1 MIITSIDTLDQ
12 LNAISYSQFLE
23 SDLIPFN
30 LVSAYVINNNLYGN
44 LRSAL
49 QIESY
54 SDFSLRL
61 IDANLDGGAYSAET
75 LATFE
80 TYAPLA
86 DGVNYYFYPYSIKE
100 FTAQFFSSIVPS
112 LAESIINL
120 MKSTGRITQIGGG
133 SGKAIIIKT
142 QPMTDVHLQSIP
154 KTVSPQES
162 ILGISDALASLNSY
176 IRNNEYLYEVID
188 QKDQLIIAL
197 REEINQ
203 LNNKIISV
211 YQTTWR

>member
-1 MIITSIDTLDQ
+1 MIISSIDSLDQ

-23 SDLIPFN
+23 SDLITFD
-30 LVSAYVINNNLYGN
+30 LISAYIINNNLYSG

-49 QIESY
+49 HIESY
-54 SDFSLRL
+54 SEYSLRL
-61 IDANLDGGAYSAET
+61 IDDNPGSTFSAEA
-75 LATFE
+75 LSTFE

-100 FTAQFFSSIVPS
+100 FTTQFFSGIVPT
-112 LAESIINL
+112 LAESIISL
-120 MKSTGRITQIGGG
+120 MKATGRITQIGGG

-142 QPMTDVHLQSIP
+142 QLMTDVHFQSIP

-162 ILGISDALASLNSY
+162 ILNITDALTSLSSY
-176 IRNNEYLYEVID
+176 VKDNEYLYEVIS
-188 QKDQLIIAL
+188 QKDQLIISL

>member
-1 MIITSIDTLDQ
+1 MIISSIDTLDQ

-23 SDLIPFN
+23 SDLITFN
-30 LVSAYVINNNLYGN
+30 LISAYVINNNLYSN
-44 LRSAL
+44 LRAAL

-54 SDFSLRL
+54 SDYSLRL
-61 IDANLDGGAYSAET
+61 IDDNPESTYSAET

-100 FTAQFFSSIVPS
+100 FTSQFFSGLVPT
-112 LAESIINL
+112 LAESIISL

-142 QPMTDVHLQSIP
+142 QLMTDVHFQSIP

-162 ILGISDALASLNSY
+162 ILGITDALSSLTSY
-176 IRNNEYLYEVID
+176 VKNNEYLYDVIA

-197 REEINQ
+197 REEVNQ
-203 LNNKIISV
+203 LNNKVVSV

>member
-1 MIITSIDTLDQ
+1 MIISSIDTLDQ

-23 SDLIPFN
+23 SDLITFN
-30 LVSAYVINNNLYGN
+30 LISAYVINNNLYSN
-44 LRSAL
+44 LRAAL

-54 SDFSLRL
+54 SDYSLRL
-61 IDANLDGGAYSAET
+61 IDDNPESTYSAET

-100 FTAQFFSSIVPS
+100 FTSQFFSGLVPT
-112 LAESIINL
+112 LAESIISL

-133 SGKAIIIKT
+133 SGKAIIVKT
-142 QPMTDVHLQSIP
+142 QLMTDVHFQSIP

-162 ILGISDALASLNSY
+162 ILGITDALSSLTSY
-176 IRNNEYLYEVID
+176 VKNNEYLYDVIA

-197 REEINQ
+197 REEVNQ
-203 LNNKIISV
+203 LNNKVVSV

>member
-1 MIITSIDTLDQ
+1 MIISSIDTLDQ

-23 SDLIPFN
+23 SDLITFN
-30 LVSAYVINNNLYGN
+30 LISAYVINNNLYSN

-54 SDFSLRL
+54 SEYSLRL
-61 IDANLDGGAYSAET
+61 IDDNPESTYSAET

-100 FTAQFFSSIVPS
+100 FTSQFFSGLVPT
-112 LAESIINL
+112 LAESIISL

-133 SGKAIIIKT
+133 SGKAIIVKT
-142 QPMTDVHLQSIP
+142 QLMTDVHFQSIP

-162 ILGISDALASLNSY
+162 ILGITDALSSLTSY
-176 IRNNEYLYEVID
+176 VKNNEYLYDVIA

-197 REEINQ
+197 REEVNQ
-203 LNNKIISV
+203 LNNKVVSV

>member
-1 MIITSIDTLDQ
+1 MIISSIDTLDQ

-23 SDLIPFN
+23 SDLITFN
-30 LVSAYVINNNLYGN
+30 LISAYVINNNLYSN

-54 SDFSLRL
+54 SEYSLRL
-61 IDANLDGGAYSAET
+61 IDDNPESTYSAET

-100 FTAQFFSSIVPS
+100 FTTQFFSALVPT
-112 LAESIINL
+112 LADSIIAL
-120 MKSTGRITQIGGG
+120 MKATGRITQIGGG
-133 SGKAIIIKT
+133 SGKAIIVKT
-142 QPMTDVHLQSIP
+142 QLMTDVHFQSIP

-162 ILGISDALASLNSY
+162 ILGITDALSSLTSY
-176 IRNNEYLYEVID
+176 VKNNEYLYDVIA

-197 REEINQ
+197 REEVNQ
-203 LNNKIISV
+203 LNNKVVSV

>member
-23 SDLIPFN
+23 SDLIPFD
-30 LVSAYVINNNLYGN
+30 LISAYVINNNLYGN

-54 SDFSLRL
+54 SEFSLRL
-61 IDANLDGGAYSAET
+61 IDSNLDGNTYSAET

-86 DGVNYYFYPYSIKE
+86 DGVNYYFYPYSIKD
-100 FTAQFFSSIVPS
+100 FTARFFSNIIPT

-133 SGKAIIIKT
+133 SGKAIIVKT

-154 KTVSPQES
+154 KIVPPQES
-162 ILGISDALASLNSY
+162 ILTINDALASLNSY
-176 IRNNEYLYEVID
+176 IQNNEYLYEVINI
-188 QKDQLIIAL
+188 KDQLIIAL

>member
-49 QIESY
+49 QVESY

-120 MKSTGRITQIGGG
+120 MKATGRITQIGGG
-133 SGKAIIIKT
+133 SGKAIVIKT
-142 QPMTDVHLQSIP
+142 QLMTETHLQSIP

-162 ILGISDALASLNSY
+162 ILSISDALASLNSY

>member
-1 MIITSIDTLDQ
+1 L
-12 LNAISYSQFLE
+12 YS
-23 SDLIPFN
+23 
-30 LVSAYVINNNLYGN
+30 N

-54 SDFSLRL
+54 SEYSLRL
-61 IDANLDGGAYSAET
+61 IDDNPESTYSAET

-100 FTAQFFSSIVPS
+100 FTSQFFSGLVPT
-112 LAESIINL
+112 LAESIISL

-133 SGKAIIIKT
+133 SGKAIIVKT
-142 QPMTDVHLQSIP
+142 QLMTDVHFQSIP

-162 ILGISDALASLNSY
+162 ILGITDALSSLTSY
-176 IRNNEYLYEVID
+176 VKNNEYLYDVIA

-197 REEINQ
+197 REEVNQ
-203 LNNKIISV
+203 LNNKVVSV

>member
-23 SDLIPFN
+23 SDLIPFD
-30 LVSAYVINNNLYGN
+30 LISAYVINNNMYSN

-49 QIESY
+49 QVESY
-54 SDFSLRL
+54 SEFSLRL
-61 IDANLDGGAYSAET
+61 IDQNQDGSTYSAES

-86 DGVNYYFYPYSIKE
+86 DGVNYYFYPYSIKD

-112 LAESIINL
+112 LAESIITL
-120 MKSTGRITQIGGG
+120 MKATGRITQIGGG

-142 QPMTDVHLQSIP
+142 QLMTDVHLQSIP
-154 KTVSPQES
+154 RTVSPQES
-162 ILGISDALASLNSY
+162 MVAITDALASLGSY
-176 IRNNEYLYEVID
+176 VQNNEYLYEIID
-188 QKDQLIIAL
+188 KKDQLIISL